1 LDLAKYKTLS
11 KRNSSNILTDRRLE
25 AITIVASF
33 PNIGKDVV
41 SSFQGRAVNI
51 PKNTLAA
58 KGGDPI
64 NYQSKRGAFEPA
76 GL

>member
-1 LDLAKYKTLS
+1 MVD
-11 KRNSSNILTDRRLE
+11 
-25 AITIVASF
+25 SF
-33 PNIGKDVV
+33 PNIGKGVAN
-41 SSFQGRAVNI
+41 SFQGRAVDI

-64 NYQSKRGAFEPA
+64 NYQSKRGAFEPI